1 MPSVEQMAQLCTL
14 VGHLNQ
20 FQLTEGRIRSIN
32 NHMENEPHAVPLK
45 TVLSEGSG
53 MITDTITRII
63 GFVHRESIVEG
74 DWFRKALS
82 ECEQNLVQ
90 RIEVLQQEF
99 SQVEAISVTVTPE
112 EPPSSW
118 LLRLIR
124 PRYTMTDKP
133 GNASQD

>member
-1 MPSVEQMAQLCTL
+1 MAQLCTL

-20 FQLTEGRIRSIN
+20 LHLTEGRIRSIN

-74 DWFRKALS
+74 DLFRKALS
-82 ECEQNLVQ
+82 ECEQKLVQ
-90 RIEVLQQEF
+90 RIEILQREF
-99 SQVEAISVTVTPE
+99 SDVGAVKTVV
-112 EPPSSW
+112 
-118 LLRLIR
+118 LDLV
-124 PRYTMTDKP
+124 MT
-133 GNASQD
+133 